1 MKQIHTVNK
10 VPRTITRFLLIF
22 LGAVLMAVNINTFVN
37 SVGLFPGG
45 FTGIVLLLQEVFD
58 KFLHIKLPFSLGYW
72 LMNSVPAIISFKFI
86 GKKFTLYSCLMI
98 VLSGL
103 FTDFIPGF
111 HITDEI
117 LLCAIFGGLVNGFA
131 ISLCLFADATSGGTD
146 FIAIFVSERT
156 GNNAWNYIFIGNVI
170 VLCIA
175 GLLFGFSRALYSI
188 IFQFASTQ
196 ALNFLYKKYSKTTM
210 LIITDKD
217 DEIYHV
223 IKDITNH
230 DATLFTGKG
239 CYKGAE
245 RKMLYTV
252 VSSQESTKL
261 IKEIKKVD
269 PSAFI
274 NLLET
279 KELLG
284 KFFSR
289 PND

>member
-10 VPRTITRFLLIF
+10 VPRTIIRFLLII
-22 LGAVLMAVNINTFVN
+22 LGAILMATNINTFVN

-45 FTGIVLLLQEVFD
+45 FTGIALLIRECFA
-58 KFLHIKLPFSLGYW
+58 KFFNIKLPFSFLYW
-72 LMNSVPAIISFKFI
+72 LLNSVPAIISFKFI

-103 FTDFIPGF
+103 FTDYIPGF

-117 LLCAIFGGLVNGFA
+117 LLCSIFGGLVNGFA

-146 FIAIFVSERT
+146 FIAIFVSEKT
-156 GNNAWNYIFIGNVI
+156 GNNAWNYIFFGNVI
-170 VLCIA
+170 ILLIA
-175 GLLFGFSRALYSI
+175 GLLFGFERALYSI

-217 DEIYHV
+217 EEIYQK
-223 IKDITNH
+223 IKEITNH
-230 DATLFTGKG
+230 DATLFIGKG
-239 CYKGAE
+239 CYQGVE

-252 VSSQESTKL
+252 VSTQESTKL
-261 IKEIKKVD
+261 IKEIKKID
-269 PSAFI
+269 SSAFI

-284 KFFSR
+284 RFFSR